1 MRLGVRLA
9 AIVLA
14 LGVAACAGN
23 EADPLTLEQRVPDAA
38 EAPGT
43 EPDPVETRVSVTGL
57 EEFEAEILA
66 RAETVTDEDV
76 RALGD
81 AGFVSAIRD
90 TRFYPG
96 EPGGAHSGEVPHIFT
111 LVLQFD
117 SEEGAREAVEFMH
130 EFNLRPCPDTCAFDF
145 AEFDVDGT
153 PDAVGSSQI
162 ATQESLDAVG
172 DPEDPYAIYAV
183 DFADGFFVYDIA
195 LAGPPEEVSEQ
206 QLEEIAET
214 LYERVAGAPP
224 AE

>member
-1 MRLGVRLA
+1 MRLGALAA
-9 AIVLA
+9 AIVLGI
-14 LGVAACAGN
+14 GVAACAGT
-23 EADPLTLEQRVPDAA
+23 EAEPLTLQQRVPDAA
-38 EAPGT
+38 DAPGT
-43 EPDPVETRVSVTGL
+43 EPDPVETQVSVTGL

-66 RAETVTDEDV
+66 RAETVTEEDV

-117 SEEGAREAVEFMH
+117 SEEGAREAVELLH
-130 EFNLRPCPDTCAFDF
+130 EFNLRPCPETCAFDF
-145 AEFDVDGT
+145 AELDVDGT
-153 PDAVGSSQI
+153 PDAIGSSQI

-172 DPEDPYAIYAV
+172 DPEDPYAIYAI
-183 DFADGFFVYDIA
+183 DFAEGLFVYDIS

-214 LYERVAGAPP
+214 FYERVAGAPP